1 MRSMFWMEAANTFDV
16 CKAELRY
23 IKMAL
28 ELFLE
33 ASKFESHGL
42 LIEPDP
48 STAVLW
54 FIDASKQ
61 PWKFWELFKL
71 IDNLVEKIGGVIFTN
86 IFREAN
92 SLANALAKVGLSRH
106 VPSVVS

>member
-1 MRSMFWMEAANTFDV
+1 ANTFDV
-16 CKAELRY
+16 CEAELRA
-23 IKMAL
+23 IKLAL
-28 ELFLE
+28 ELFLK

-42 LIEPDP
+42 LIEPDS

-71 IDNLVEKIGGVIFTN
+71 IDNLVEKIGEVTFTN

-92 SLANALAKVGLSRH
+92 GLANALSKVGLSRH
-106 VPSVVS
+106 VPLVVS